1 LRFFG
6 PIGAGLFGTGFALSM
21 WLAGR
26 KLFLGERLADR
37 PLLLLGVL
45 LIVLGVQVV
54 ALGLIGEIVVYT
66 HARDIKEYA
75 VEEIVG

>member
-1 LRFFG
+1 
-6 PIGAGLFGTGFALSM
+6 
-21 WLAGR
+21 
-26 KLFLGERLADR
+26 
-37 PLLLLGVL
+37 
-45 LIVLGVQVV
+45 LGVQVV